1 MISFKLSNGQ
11 PCILLGSMVVIDN
24 IIVNLEKDQDASQH
38 FSTDDF
44 KLINQEFSTHKKAL
58 TKQSKCAKWT
68 AKDIDRESNLDE
80 LTLTALAV
88 GSRSIKII
96 NRITRYYWDR
106 PALLLNIL
114 KHNRDVHIDHI
125 ENMVSGYKLY
135 RSMNPDK
142 VADYE
147 PLIDYITKFPKVLT
161 EKTYQHFFFLN
172 NKKHLINLIKNHYTL
187 PALINALFERCI
199 YTFEHPKY
207 MIDPDVKTALFEYR
221 ADFIPDDI
229 RQNIDKQPA
238 HLRAIFAKQDFLL
251 PSEYKKLS
259 EDSDPMVKKAIAENP
274 IAQKFL

>member
-11 PCILLGSMVVIDN
+11 PCILLGSMVVTDN
-24 IIVNLEKDQDASQH
+24 IIVNLEKAQDASQH
-38 FSTDDF
+38 FSVDDF

-58 TKQSKCAKWT
+58 VKQSKAKWL
-68 AKDIDRESNLDE
+68 AKDVDRPSNLDE

-88 GSRSIKII
+88 GNRSIKII

-106 PALLLNIL
+106 PTLLLNIL

-125 ENMVSGYKLY
+125 ENMVSGYKLQ
-135 RSMNPDK
+135 RLTNPDK
-142 VADYE
+142 VSDYE
-147 PLIDYITKFPKVLT
+147 PLIDYISKFPKVLT
-161 EKTYQHFFFLN
+161 ENTYFCFFLLN

-187 PALINALFERCI
+187 PVLINDLFNRC
-199 YTFEHPKY
+199 EHT
-207 MIDPDVKTALFEYR
+207 IDPDVKTALFEYR
-221 ADFIPDDI
+221 ADFIPDYM
-229 RQNIDKQPA
+229 RQNMDKQPA
-238 HLRAIFAKQDFLL
+238 HLRSIFAKQDFLL

>member
-1 MISFKLSNGQ
+1 MICFKLSNGK
-11 PCILLGSMVVIDN
+11 PCILLGNMAVTDN

-38 FSTDDF
+38 FSADDF

-58 TKQSKCAKWT
+58 IKQSKCAKWT
-68 AKDIDRESNLDE
+68 AKDIDRESDLDE

-88 GSRSIKII
+88 GGRSIKII
-96 NRITRYYWDR
+96 ERITRYYSDK
-106 PALLLNIL
+106 PELLLNIL
-114 KHNRDVHIDHI
+114 KYNRDVNINHI
-125 ENMVSGYKLY
+125 ESMLIGYSLQISINSRKTT
-135 RSMNPDK
+135 
-142 VADYE
+142 DYE

-161 EKTYQHFFFLN
+161 EDTYRYFFFLN

-187 PALINALFERCI
+187 PVLINKLFNRCSH
-199 YTFEHPKY
+199 TL
-207 MIDPDVKTALFEYR
+207 DCDVKTALFEYR
-221 ADFIPDDI
+221 ADFIPDHI
-229 RQNIDKQPA
+229 RQNIDQQPA

>member
-11 PCILLGSMVVIDN
+11 PCILLGSMVVTDN

-38 FSTDDF
+38 FSADDF

-58 TKQSKCAKWT
+58 VKQSKAKWL
-68 AKDIDRESNLDE
+68 AKDVDRPSNLDE

-88 GSRSIKII
+88 GNRSIKII

-106 PALLLNIL
+106 PTLLLNIL

-125 ENMVSGYKLY
+125 ENMVSGYKLQ
-135 RSMNPDK
+135 RLTNPDK
-142 VADYE
+142 VSDYE
-147 PLIDYITKFPKVLT
+147 PLIDYISKFPKVLT
-161 EKTYQHFFFLN
+161 ENTYFCFFLLN

-187 PALINALFERCI
+187 PVLINDLFNRC
-199 YTFEHPKY
+199 EHT
-207 MIDPDVKTALFEYR
+207 IDPDVKTALFEYR
-221 ADFIPDDI
+221 ADFIPDYM
-229 RQNIDKQPA
+229 RQNMDKQPA
-238 HLRAIFAKQDFLL
+238 HLRSIFAKQDFLL

>member
-11 PCILLGSMVVIDN
+11 PCILLGSMVVTDN

-38 FSTDDF
+38 FSADDF

-58 TKQSKCAKWT
+58 VKQSKAKWL
-68 AKDIDRESNLDE
+68 AKDVDRPSNLDE

-88 GSRSIKII
+88 GNRSIKII

-106 PALLLNIL
+106 PTLLLNIL
-114 KHNRDVHIDHI
+114 KHNRDVHIDNI
-125 ENMVSGYKLY
+125 ENMVSGYKLQ
-135 RSMNPDK
+135 RLTNPDK
-142 VADYE
+142 VSDYE
-147 PLIDYITKFPKVLT
+147 PLIDYISKFPKVLT
-161 EKTYQHFFFLN
+161 ENTYFCFFLLN

-187 PALINALFERCI
+187 PVLINDLFNRC
-199 YTFEHPKY
+199 EHT
-207 MIDPDVKTALFEYR
+207 IDPDVKTALFEYR
-221 ADFIPDDI
+221 ADFIPDYM
-229 RQNIDKQPA
+229 RQNMDKQPA

>member
-125 ENMVSGYKLY
+125 ENMVSGYELY

-147 PLIDYITKFPKVLT
+147 PLIDYISKFPKVLT
-161 EKTYQHFFFLN
+161 ENTYFCFFLLN

-187 PALINALFERCI
+187 PVLINDLFNRC
-199 YTFEHPKY
+199 EHT
-207 MIDPDVKTALFEYR
+207 IDPDVKTALFEYR
-221 ADFIPDDI
+221 ADFIPDYM
-229 RQNIDKQPA
+229 RQNMDKQPA

-251 PSEYKKLS
+251 PSEYRKLS
-259 EDSDPMVKKAIAENP
+259 QDSDPMVRKEIAENP